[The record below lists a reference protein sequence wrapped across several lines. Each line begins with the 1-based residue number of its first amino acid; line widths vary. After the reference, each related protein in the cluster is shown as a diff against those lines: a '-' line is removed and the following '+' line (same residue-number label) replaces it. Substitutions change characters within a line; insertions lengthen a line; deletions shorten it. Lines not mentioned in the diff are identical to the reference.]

1 MNIQEKNYLKYYLN
15 TLSETGSHA
24 VALLMSSTNALRISL
39 ILPFFYLMLWATKT
53 PVQIGKYTDIS
64 SDLSGDNVLLSAVL
78 SLITVNVFII
88 FLSTHD
94 RQRVTKEL
102 LLCRQIILDTVL
114 VICVATSTLLFFN
127 YVEWQSVLAFW
138 GFALFVFL
146 LSGWAEQTILK
157 GDTTKRDANILLF
170 LSLIAD
176 GGICVYF
183 RLTS

>member
-1 MNIQEKNYLKYYLN
+1 MNNQEQNNLNYYIN
-15 TLSETGSHA
+15 TLIKTGSHTI
-24 VALLMSSTNALRISL
+24 ALLMSSTNALRISL
-39 ILPFFYLMLWATKT
+39 ILPFFYLMLWATNT

-78 SLITVNVFII
+78 SLVTVNVFII
-88 FLSTHD
+88 FLSTHHH
-94 RQRVTKEL
+94 QRATKEL

-114 VICVATSTLLFFN
+114 VICVATSTLLVFS
-127 YVEWQSVLAFW
+127 YVEWQSVLSFW
-138 GFALFVFL
+138 GFALFVYL

-157 GDTTKRDANILLF
+157 GDMTKREANILLF

-176 GGICVYF
+176 VGICVYF